1 MCLTPFSD
9 SVSSLLQSLVCIVIH
24 IPLPKKDSGTL
35 VPPRAG
41 WDHPE
46 WEMATSVSLL
56 TAAGFANGKFPS
68 GGTSGVRPFASAPL
82 TPCKLMNASVQAR
95 FCPLP
100 GRKCRACSPALRG
113 EVTNYLRCFSSISLR
128 ELLSCQGSLE
138 RSCWHFLQG

>member
-9 SVSSLLQSLVCIVIH
+9 SVSTLLQSLVCIAIH

-41 WDHPE
+41 RDHPG
-46 WEMATSVSLL
+46 WEMATSISLL
-56 TAAGFANGKFPS
+56 TAAGFADGKFPS

-82 TPCKLMNASVQAR
+82 TPCKLMNASVQAH